1 MTYIRIVRGYPC
13 IFRLDETSYNHRI
26 IFTRLMRFYI
36 VPINGIM
43 NQFVLCFISLLFFKS
58 RRLDNTF

>member
-1 MTYIRIVRGYPC
+1 MRIVHAD
-13 IFRLDETSYNHRI
+13 IHVFSDETSYGRQI

-43 NQFVLCFISLLFFKS
+43 NQFVVCFVSLSFFKS
-58 RRLDNTF
+58 QIR